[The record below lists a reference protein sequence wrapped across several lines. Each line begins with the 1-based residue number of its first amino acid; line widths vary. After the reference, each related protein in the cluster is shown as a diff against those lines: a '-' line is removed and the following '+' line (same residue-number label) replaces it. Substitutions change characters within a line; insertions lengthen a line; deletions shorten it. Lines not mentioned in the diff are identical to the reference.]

1 MDLSQTIET
10 LLERKQYNSIRDIL
24 VTVNPADIAV
34 IFEDQPADKL
44 MRLFR
49 LLPKDIAADVF
60 VEMDTDLQ
68 QELINGFSDKE
79 LSEILN
85 EMYDDDAA
93 DLVEEMPANVVSRIL
108 KQADPEMRRTINEL
122 LKYPEDSA
130 GSIMTTEFID
140 LRPHMTAAEAISL
153 IRKNGVDKETIETCY
168 VIEKRRLLGTVTL
181 REIVLAQEDTMVS
194 ELMDENFVTVET
206 RQDVEEVADMFAKYD
221 LLSIPVVD
229 SDMRLVGVV
238 TVDDAIDVIREEATE
253 DIEKMAAITP
263 SDKPYPRLS
272 VFELYKNRIPWLML
286 LMISATF
293 TQLIIR
299 GFENA
304 LDRVVYLTAY
314 IPMLMDTGGNSGSQA
329 SVTIIRSLSLGEIEF
344 KDIFKVIFKELR
356 VAVLC
361 GATLA
366 ALSFGKLMLIDG
378 LPAHYSLAI
387 SLTVAGTL
395 LITVIL
401 AKFFGCT
408 LPILVKKIGL
418 DPAVMASP
426 MITTIVD
433 ALSLLVY
440 FLIASNVVMP
450 IADKLQQAIAF
461 VG

>member
-10 LLERKQYNSIRDIL
+10 LLERKQYNSVRDIL
-24 VTVNPADIAV
+24 VTVNAADIAV
-34 IFEDQPADKL
+34 IFEDQPADRL
-44 MRLFR
+44 LRLFR
-49 LLPKDIAADVF
+49 LLPKELAADVF

-93 DLVEEMPANVVSRIL
+93 DLVDEMPANVVNRIL
-108 KQADPEMRRTINEL
+108 KQADPDMRRTINEL

-130 GSIMTTEFID
+130 GSIMTTDFVD
-140 LRPHMTAAEAISL
+140 LKPTMTAKEAIDN
-153 IRKNGVDKETIETCY
+153 IRRTGVDKETIETCY
-168 VIEKRRLLGTVTL
+168 VTEKRKLIGTVTL
-181 REIVLAQEDTMVS
+181 RELVLADENAIVS
-194 ELMDENFVTVET
+194 DLMDENFIAAET
-206 RQDVEEVADMFAKYD
+206 KEDSEAVADMFAKYD

-229 SDMRLVGVV
+229 SEMRLVGIV

-299 GFENA
+299 GFEDA
-304 LDRVVYLTAY
+304 LSKVVLLTAY
-314 IPMLMDTGGNSGSQA
+314 IPMIMDTGGNSGSQA
-329 SVTIIRSLSLGEIEF
+329 SVTIIRSISLGEIEF
-344 KDIFKVIFKELR
+344 KDIFKVIFKEFR
-356 VAVLC
+356 VAILC
-361 GATLA
+361 GLTLA
-366 ALSFGKLMLIDG
+366 ALCFGKLMLIDG
-378 LPAHYSLAI
+378 LPATGAI
-387 SLTVAGTL
+387 AIALTVAGTL
-395 LITVIL
+395 FITVIL

-408 LPILVKKIGL
+408 LPLLVKKIGL

-426 MITTIVD
+426 MITTVVD

-440 FLIASNVVMP
+440 FLIASNVVLP
-450 IADKLQQAIAF
+450 LADKIQAAMAML
-461 VG
+461 

>member
-24 VTVNPADIAV
+24 VTVNAADIAV

-49 LLPKDIAADVF
+49 LLPKELAADVF

-93 DLVEEMPANVVSRIL
+93 DLVDEMPANVVNRIL

-130 GSIMTTEFID
+130 GSIMTTEFVD
-140 LRPHMTAAEAISL
+140 LRPTMTASEAIDH
-153 IRKNGVDKETIETCY
+153 IRKTGVDKETIETCY
-168 VIEKRRLLGTVTL
+168 VTEKRKLIGTVTL
-181 REIVLAQEDTMVS
+181 RELVLAEESAVIADM
-194 ELMDENFVTVET
+194 MDENFIAAET
-206 RQDVEEVADMFAKYD
+206 KDDSEAVADMFAKYD

-229 SDMRLVGVV
+229 SEMRLVGIV

-263 SDKPYPRLS
+263 SDKPYPRIS

-293 TQLIIR
+293 TKLIIR
-299 GFENA
+299 GFEDA
-304 LDRVVYLTAY
+304 LSQVVLLTAY
-314 IPMLMDTGGNSGSQA
+314 IPMIMDTGGNSGSQA
-329 SVTIIRSLSLGEIEF
+329 SVTIIRSISLGEIEF
-344 KDIFKVIFKELR
+344 KDIFKVIFKEFR
-356 VAVLC
+356 VAILC
-361 GATLA
+361 GLTLA
-366 ALSFGKLMLIDG
+366 ALCFGKLMLIDG
-378 LPAHYSLAI
+378 LPATGAI
-387 SLTVAGTL
+387 AIALTVAGTL
-395 LITVIL
+395 FITVIL

-408 LPILVKKIGL
+408 LPLLVKKIGL

-426 MITTIVD
+426 MITTVVD

-440 FLIASNVVMP
+440 FLIASNVVLP
-450 IADKLQQAIAF
+450 LADKIQAAMAML
-461 VG
+461 

>member
-1 MDLSQTIET
+1 MDLSQTVET
-10 LLERKQYNSIRDIL
+10 LLERKQYNSVRDIL
-24 VTVNPADIAV
+24 VTVNAADIAV
-34 IFEDQPADKL
+34 IFEDQPADRL

-49 LLPKDIAADVF
+49 LLPKELAADVF
-60 VEMDTDLQ
+60 VEMDPDLQ

-93 DLVEEMPANVVSRIL
+93 DLVDEMPANVVNRIL

-130 GSIMTTEFID
+130 GSIMTTDFVD
-140 LRPHMTAAEAISL
+140 LKPTMTAKEAIDN
-153 IRKNGVDKETIETCY
+153 IRKTGVDKETIETCY
-168 VIEKRRLLGTVTL
+168 VTEKRKLIGTVTL
-181 REIVLAQEDTMVS
+181 RELVLAKEDALVS
-194 ELMDENFVTVET
+194 ELMDENFIAAET
-206 RQDVEEVADMFAKYD
+206 KEDSEAVADMFAKYD

-229 SDMRLVGVV
+229 SEMRLVGIV

-253 DIEKMAAITP
+253 DREKMAAITP

-299 GFENA
+299 GFEDA
-304 LDRVVYLTAY
+304 LGKVVLLTAY
-314 IPMLMDTGGNSGSQA
+314 IPMIMDTGGNSGSQA
-329 SVTIIRSLSLGEIEF
+329 SVTIIRSISLGEIEF
-344 KDIFKVIFKELR
+344 KDIFKVIFKEFR
-356 VAVLC
+356 VAIMC

-366 ALSFGKLMLIDG
+366 LLCFGKLMLIDG
-378 LPAHYSLAI
+378 LPAVGAI
-387 SLTVAGTL
+387 AIALTVSGTL
-395 LITVIL
+395 FVTVIL

-408 LPILVKKIGL
+408 LPLLVKKIGL

-426 MITTIVD
+426 MITTVVD

-440 FLIASNVVMP
+440 FLIASNVVLP
-450 IADKLQQAIAF
+450 LSDQIARAM
-461 VG
+461 V

>member
-24 VTVNPADIAV
+24 VTVNAADIAV
-34 IFEDQPADKL
+34 IFEDQPADRL
-44 MRLFR
+44 LRLFR
-49 LLPKDIAADVF
+49 LLPKELAADVF

-93 DLVEEMPANVVSRIL
+93 DLVDEMPANVVNRIL

-130 GSIMTTEFID
+130 GSIMTTDFVD
-140 LRPHMTAAEAISL
+140 LRPTMTAKEAIDN
-153 IRKNGVDKETIETCY
+153 IRRTGVDKETIETCY
-168 VIEKRRLLGTVTL
+168 VTEKRKLIGTVTL
-181 REIVLAQEDTMVS
+181 RELVLADEDALVS
-194 ELMDENFVTVET
+194 DLMDENFVAAET
-206 RQDVEEVADMFAKYD
+206 KEDSEAVADMFAKYD

-229 SDMRLVGVV
+229 SEMRLVGIV
-238 TVDDAIDVIREEATE
+238 TVDDAIDVIRDEATE

-299 GFENA
+299 GFEGA
-304 LDRVVYLTAY
+304 LAQCVILTAF

-329 SVTIIRSLSLGEIEF
+329 SVTIIRSISLGEVEF
-344 KDIFKVIFKELR
+344 KDIFKVIFKEFR
-356 VAVLC
+356 VAILC
-361 GATLA
+361 GLTLATLC
-366 ALSFGKLMLIDG
+366 FGKLMLIDG
-378 LPAHYSLAI
+378 LPATGAVAI
-387 SLTVAGTL
+387 ALTVSGTL
-395 LITVIL
+395 FITVIL

-408 LPILVKKIGL
+408 LPLLVKKIGL

-426 MITTIVD
+426 MITTVVD

-440 FLIASNVVMP
+440 FLIASNVVLP
-450 IADKLQQAIAF
+450 LADKIQAALVF
-461 VG
+461 

>member
-1 MDLSQTIET
+1 MDLSQTVET
-10 LLERKQYNSIRDIL
+10 LLERKQYNSVRDIL
-24 VTVNPADIAV
+24 VTVNAADIAV
-34 IFEDQPADKL
+34 IFEDQPADRL

-49 LLPKDIAADVF
+49 LLPKELAADVF
-60 VEMDTDLQ
+60 VEMDPDLQ

-93 DLVEEMPANVVSRIL
+93 DLVDEMPANVVNRIL

-130 GSIMTTEFID
+130 GSIMTTDFVD
-140 LRPHMTAAEAISL
+140 LKPTMTAKEAIDN
-153 IRKNGVDKETIETCY
+153 IRKTGVDKETIETCY
-168 VIEKRRLLGTVTL
+168 VTEKRKLIGTVTL
-181 REIVLAQEDTMVS
+181 RELVLAKEDALVS
-194 ELMDENFVTVET
+194 ELMDENFIAAET
-206 RQDVEEVADMFAKYD
+206 KEDSEAVADMFAKYD

-229 SDMRLVGVV
+229 SEMRLVGIV

-299 GFENA
+299 GFEDA
-304 LDRVVYLTAY
+304 LGKVVLLTAY
-314 IPMLMDTGGNSGSQA
+314 IPMIMDTGGNSGSQA
-329 SVTIIRSLSLGEIEF
+329 SVTIIRSISLGEIEF
-344 KDIFKVIFKELR
+344 KDIFKVIFKEFR
-356 VAVLC
+356 VAIMC

-366 ALSFGKLMLIDG
+366 LLCFGKLMLIDG
-378 LPAHYSLAI
+378 LPAVGAI
-387 SLTVAGTL
+387 AIALTVSGTL
-395 LITVIL
+395 FVTVIL

-408 LPILVKKIGL
+408 LPLLVKKIGL

-426 MITTIVD
+426 MITTVVD

-440 FLIASNVVMP
+440 FLIASNVVLP
-450 IADKLQQAIAF
+450 LSDQIARAM
-461 VG
+461 V

>member
-10 LLERKQYNSIRDIL
+10 LLERRQYNSIRDIL
-24 VTVNPADIAV
+24 VTVNAADIAV
-34 IFEDQPADKL
+34 IFEDQPADRL
-44 MRLFR
+44 LRLFR
-49 LLPKDIAADVF
+49 LLPKELAADVF

-93 DLVEEMPANVVSRIL
+93 DLVDEMPANVVNRIL

-130 GSIMTTEFID
+130 GSIMTTDFVD
-140 LRPHMTAAEAISL
+140 LRPTMTAKEAIDN
-153 IRKNGVDKETIETCY
+153 IRKTGVDKETIETCY
-168 VIEKRRLLGTVTL
+168 VTEKRKLIGTVTL
-181 REIVLAQEDTMVS
+181 RELVLADEDALVS
-194 ELMDENFVTVET
+194 DLMDENFVAAET
-206 RQDVEEVADMFAKYD
+206 KEDSEAVADMFAKYD

-229 SDMRLVGVV
+229 SEMRLVGIV
-238 TVDDAIDVIREEATE
+238 TVDDAIDVIRDEATE

-299 GFENA
+299 GFEDA
-304 LDRVVYLTAY
+304 LSQVVLLTAY
-314 IPMLMDTGGNSGSQA
+314 IPMIMDTGGNSGSQA
-329 SVTIIRSLSLGEIEF
+329 SVTIIRSISLGEVEF
-344 KDIFKVIFKELR
+344 KDIFKVIFKEFR
-356 VAVLC
+356 VAILC
-361 GATLA
+361 GLTLATLC
-366 ALSFGKLMLIDG
+366 FGKLMLIDG
-378 LPAHYSLAI
+378 LPATGAVAI
-387 SLTVAGTL
+387 ALTVSGTL
-395 LITVIL
+395 FITVIL

-408 LPILVKKIGL
+408 LPLLVKKIGL

-426 MITTIVD
+426 MITTVVD

-440 FLIASNVVMP
+440 FLIASNVVLP
-450 IADKLQQAIAF
+450 LADKIQAALVF
-461 VG
+461 